1 MQSDEHLT
9 TANAS
14 RVIGVHPNTLRKWD
28 AQGVIDSIRVN
39 GGYRLFNISKFKRDQ
54 KAKNGHNQKTG
65 EERANYI
72 YARVSSGKQSEDL
85 RRQSRDLE
93 ASYPGFQVL
102 SDTGSGI
109 NFKRKGFKRLLQE
122 IMRGHVGKV
131 VVSYRDR
138 LCRIAFDLIEFICN
152 QHQTELLVH
161 NKDTEGSDEK
171 ELLEDL
177 MAITHVFSS
186 RLYGKR
192 SSLSGKRN
200 SKKRKEHDNNK
211 TIHHTTENHDDKRM
225 RSESDGR
232 SSSTDLP
239 QDGQDS

>member
-14 RVIGVHPNTLRKWD
+14 RVLGVHPNTLRKWD
-28 AQGVIDSIRVN
+28 TQGVIQSIRVN
-39 GGYRLFNISKFKRDQ
+39 GGYRLFNISKFTRDQ
-54 KAKNGHNQKTG
+54 KARKDNTPTTETEKEKT
-65 EERANYI
+65 NYI
-72 YARVSSGKQSEDL
+72 YARVSSAKQSEDL
-85 RRQSRDLE
+85 KRQSRDLE

-109 NFKRKGFKRLLQE
+109 NFKRKGFKRLLQA

-138 LCRIAFDLIEFICN
+138 LCRIAFDLLEFICN
-152 QHQTELLVH
+152 QHQTQLLVH
-161 NKDTEGSDEK
+161 NKNTEGSDEK

-192 SSLSGKRN
+192 SNMSGKRRTN
-200 SKKRKEHDNNK
+200 KRKKQDNLEIVVDSIEDSDNK
-211 TIHHTTENHDDKRM
+211 RV
-225 RSESDGR
+225 RLESGK
-232 SSSTDLP
+232 P
-239 QDGQDS
+239 NPE

>member
-14 RVIGVHPNTLRKWD
+14 RVLGVHPNTLRKWD
-28 AQGVIDSIRVN
+28 AQGVIQSIRVN
-39 GGYRLFNISKFKRDQ
+39 GGYRLFNIYKFTRDQ
-54 KAKNGHNQKTG
+54 KAKNDNTPKT
-65 EERANYI
+65 EKEKTNYI
-72 YARVSSGKQSEDL
+72 YARVSSAKQSEDL

-109 NFKRKGFKRLLQE
+109 NFKRKGFKRLLQA

-138 LCRIAFDLIEFICN
+138 LCRIAFDLLEFICD
-152 QHQTELLVH
+152 QHQTQLLVH
-161 NKDTEGSDEK
+161 NKNTEGSDEK

-192 SSLSGKRN
+192 SSISGKRN
-200 SKKRKEHDNNK
+200 PKKRKEHDDNQ
-211 TIHHTTENHDDKRM
+211 TTHHTAQDHDDKRM
-225 RSESDGR
+225 RSEPGER
-232 SSSTDLP
+232 SPAADLL
-239 QDGQDS
+239 